1 MSRKLI
7 LDEDS
12 DSNSSISLSETY
24 DLVDDFPGDS
34 GSEDS
39 GSGSGNEDDIHT
51 HLMELSMFQSAKPIP
66 LNLPRPP
73 EISTLKLGLLA
84 SLFSVFIALLSAS
97 LHYLSTD
104 VIVPEAPI
112 LSNHTSAMVPYNPF
126 PFQFCQRQEKNVPKR
141 PFWRAFIPP
150 DHAVEHWTIEWLKT
164 ESNSMKRKPFFESL
178 RLETNNLSGKLSITG
193 KSIRGKLSIASKS
206 IREQLTIVS
215 TRSSEMLRIGMSA
228 LKKSFETFS
237 RKNLSGFKRSVAGF
251 TTKFARSISK
261 CKKRV
266 QKFIDEAIVDIPK
279 INT

>member
-34 GSEDS
+34 GSEDL
-39 GSGSGNEDDIHT
+39 GSDSGNEDAILS
-51 HLMELSMFQSAKPIP
+51 HLMALSMFQSAKPIP

-73 EISTLKLGLLA
+73 EISTFKLGLLA
-84 SLFSVFIALLSAS
+84 SLFSVFIALLSGS

-112 LSNHTSAMVPYNPF
+112 MSNHTSAMVPYNPF
-126 PFQFCQRQEKNVPKR
+126 PFQFCQPQEKNGL
-141 PFWRAFIPP
+141 WRSFQPP

-164 ESNSMKRKPFFESL
+164 EFNSL
-178 RLETNNLSGKLSITG
+178 RLGTNNLSGKLNIAG
-193 KSIRGKLSIASKS
+193 NSIRGKLSIASKS
-206 IREQLTIVS
+206 IREQLIIAS
-215 TRSSEMLRIGMSA
+215 SRSSELLGIGMSA

-237 RKNLSGFKRSVAGF
+237 RKHLSGFKRSVAGF

-261 CKKRV
+261 SKKRV
-266 QKFIDEAIVDIPK
+266 QKFIDEAIIDIPK